1 VHYGIGSDGRFSQ
14 IRVGSF
20 GEATKNDAA
29 NLEKERMAARRSA
42 ADT

>member
-1 VHYGIGSDGRFSQ
+1 VHHGIGSDGRFSP
-14 IRVGSF
+14 IRGGSF

-29 NLEKERMAARRSA
+29 NLEQERMATRRSA